1 MNVKGLFEKFKKMVE
16 KDYPKILIGFEKKK
30 DYYRIFYYL
39 EEFNINDKKFRETIG
54 NAIRNTFYAKGIL
67 NLGQTNINYEKAK
80 EVFPELN
87 VNEEKDIKFIE
98 KEVLNKK
105 NEISQKESYFFM
117 FNEFI
122 MQNIIEQ
129 TFFSSL
135 NENKKV
141 KIANFNEKKFKYK
154 NEDKFNV
161 SLSTAA

>member
-67 NLGQTNINYEKAK
+67 NLGQTNINLEKAK

-87 VNEEKDIKFIE
+87 TKDKVANLRIVLKTKYESTIEETETFKKIIRKNIEEKNIESKLNIFNPKKYSKYVKFND
-98 KEVLNKK
+98 K
-105 NEISQKESYFFM
+105 
-117 FNEFI
+117 
-122 MQNIIEQ
+122 
-129 TFFSSL
+129 
-135 NENKKV
+135 
-141 KIANFNEKKFKYK
+141 KYK
-154 NEDKFNV
+154 EL
-161 SLSTAA
+161 SLAS

>member
-1 MNVKGLFEKFKKMVE
+1 MNE
-16 KDYPKILIGFEKKK
+16 
-30 DYYRIFYYL
+30 
-39 EEFNINDKKFRETIG
+39 
-54 NAIRNTFYAKGIL
+54 
-67 NLGQTNINYEKAK
+67 
-80 EVFPELN
+80 
-87 VNEEKDIKFIE
+87 
-98 KEVLNKK
+98 K
-105 NEISQKESYFFM
+105 NEISQKESYFFI

>member
-87 VNEEKDIKFIE
+87 AKDEVANLRIVLKTKYESTIEETETFKKIIRKNIEEKNIESKLNIFNPKKYSKYVKFND
-98 KEVLNKK
+98 K
-105 NEISQKESYFFM
+105 
-117 FNEFI
+117 
-122 MQNIIEQ
+122 
-129 TFFSSL
+129 
-135 NENKKV
+135 
-141 KIANFNEKKFKYK
+141 KYK
-154 NEDKFNV
+154 EL
-161 SLSTAA
+161 SLAS